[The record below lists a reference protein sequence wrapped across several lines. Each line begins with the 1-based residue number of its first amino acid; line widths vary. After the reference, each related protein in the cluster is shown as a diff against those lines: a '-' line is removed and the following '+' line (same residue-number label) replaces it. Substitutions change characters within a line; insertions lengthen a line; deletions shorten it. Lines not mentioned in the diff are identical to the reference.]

1 MMQGNA
7 TGYPGPASW
16 RCTRGSAGLLV
27 LLALLSALLAS
38 SLTAQPP
45 QPDQATSREYT
56 IKATYLYHFLHYMT
70 WPRTT
75 RAPGDTYV
83 IGVVHCPVLFQK
95 LTKVAEKS
103 VKGRRILVRKF
114 KGTADARP
122 CHILFVGRD
131 QKKHL
136 DAWRGIAERDHTL
149 LVGDTPGF
157 EKHGAV
163 VNFFV
168 KGNKV
173 RLQINLE
180 AAKRAGIKISSK
192 LLKLAK
198 IIQKLEVKVKKPP
211 PDPEKNKKKL
221 PASAPAAPGSPPK
234 GGK

>member
-1 MMQGNA
+1 MTRGKA
-7 TGYPGPASW
+7 TGPSGPAS
-16 RCTRGSAGLLV
+16 RCGAHGSAWYLV
-27 LLALLSALLAS
+27 LIALLSASLFP
-38 SLTAQPP
+38 SLTAQP
-45 QPDQATSREYT
+45 DQATGREYA

-75 RAPGDTYV
+75 RAPGDAYV
-83 IGVVHCPVLFQK
+83 IGVVDCPVLFEK
-95 LTKVAEKS
+95 LTKVAKKS
-103 VKGRRILVRKF
+103 VKGRRILVRTF

-122 CHILFVGRD
+122 CLILFVGRD

-192 LLKLAK
+192 LLKLAT
-198 IIQKLEVKVKKPP
+198 IIQKLEVKVKKPS
-211 PDPEKNKKKL
+211 PDPEKNEKKL
-221 PASAPAAPGSPPK
+221 PASAPAAPVSPPK
-234 GGK
+234 EEE